1 MANLSIEERLL
12 HYFLAMGAQQTENP
26 QTDHA
31 GISFLL
37 GSDKVHVRLLKPE
50 DFVQRNNII
59 DTMLAIASLRNSI
72 QLVYLAVPRLFGA
85 SIDAATF
92 RSHGIGLI
100 LFDDRRIDEP
110 VVPRP
115 VQPVTVQQRVQTH
128 DQEIVKE
135 IAALRS
141 MYVEM
146 DKMIGKLH
154 KELIDLQQSPER
166 ALNASQESGPSRML
180 AADPIFA
187 AHNTEIGQLPSFFTN
202 NPWIEVL
209 SKRGRAGDEP
219 IAG

>member
-1 MANLSIEERLL
+1 MASLPIEERLL
-12 HYFLAMGAQQTENP
+12 HYFLAMGAQQTENQ

-50 DFVQRNNII
+50 DIVQRNSII

-92 RSHGIGLI
+92 RSHGIGLL
-100 LFDDRRIDEP
+100 LFDERRIDEA

-115 VQPVTVQQRVQTH
+115 AQPIATQQTVQSH

-141 MYVEM
+141 MYIEM
-146 DKMIGKLH
+146 DKTIGKLH
-154 KELIDLQQSPER
+154 RELIEPQQAPER
-166 ALNASQESGPSRML
+166 ALNASQESRPSRIL
-180 AADPIFA
+180 AAEPIFA
-187 AHNTEIGQLPSFFTN
+187 THNIGQLPSFFTN
-202 NPWIEVL
+202 NPWIEML